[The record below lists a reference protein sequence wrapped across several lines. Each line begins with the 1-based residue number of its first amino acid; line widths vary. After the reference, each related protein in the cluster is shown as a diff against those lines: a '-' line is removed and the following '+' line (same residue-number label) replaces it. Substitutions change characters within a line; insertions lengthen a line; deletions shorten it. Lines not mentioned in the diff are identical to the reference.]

1 MKFNTTISFYALL
14 LTSSI
19 MSAGPMNK
27 MVTASLAVFI
37 HQNIM
42 TKQDLTKTPTITQE
56 DVTEYYNKFTTTMIN
71 TKKSLEPIFAGMQQA
86 INDAIAEVEANKKKE
101 LEEEAKKSKK

>member
-1 MKFNTTISFYALL
+1 MKFNTTISFCALL

-27 MVTASLAVFI
+27 FVTAGLAAFI

-42 TKQDLTKTPTITQE
+42 TKQDLTKIPTITQE
-56 DVTEYYNKFTTTMIN
+56 DVTEYYNKFTTTILH

-101 LEEEAKKSKK
+101 LEEEAKRSKK